1 MPSEEMAK
9 EALLQLRAARPVV
22 PFVTGAES
30 VVEAVGSDVLGEED
44 VAVLALYRGL
54 AYLKLDLNIRESLTH
69 RRFLCCF
76 SHRHCLTFG

>member
-30 VVEAVGSDVLGEED
+30 VGEAVGSDVLGEED
-44 VAVLALYRGL
+44 VAMLALYRGL
-54 AYLKLDLNIRESLTH
+54 VYLRLEVNIKESLTH
-69 RRFLCCF
+69 RRFPCCL

>member
-30 VVEAVGSDVLGEED
+30 VGEAVGSDVLGDED

-54 AYLKLDLNIRESLTH
+54 VYLRLGMNTKWSLTH
-69 RRFLCCF
+69 RRFPCCLF
-76 SHRHCLTFG
+76 HHYCLTFG